1 MDPAYEKR
9 GWTPPPGDPPTV
21 LRSGIDHVG
30 GFPALDV
37 QHVSIGGRQGRAEH
51 LMAAGI
57 AFHLSCVR
65 LLLRDVGAA
74 RGIGVEPDVDQDAA
88 TALRTSFRIR
98 FW

>member
-9 GWTPPPGDPPTV
+9 GSTPPSGGRGN
-21 LRSGIDHVG
+21 RSGPGVDHVG
-30 GFPALDV
+30 GFAPLDV
-37 QHVSIGGRQGRAEH
+37 QLVSIGRRQGRAQH

-65 LLLRDVGAA
+65 LLLRNVGAA